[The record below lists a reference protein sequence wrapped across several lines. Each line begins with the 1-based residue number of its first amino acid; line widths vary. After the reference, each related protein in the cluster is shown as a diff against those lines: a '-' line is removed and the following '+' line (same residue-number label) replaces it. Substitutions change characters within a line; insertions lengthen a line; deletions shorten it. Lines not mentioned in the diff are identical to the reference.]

1 MKRALIF
8 VVAALMVPGVALAKG
23 NPGHGNGGTHGN
35 KGGKSAPKVSYVL
48 KGTLSGYTAYDSSTS
63 TPGTITIAVTHANHH
78 GHALKGQSLTFPV
91 ADTTKVS
98 LENGVTAIADGDNG
112 MVKVRAPKKIDAASL
127 ASTLQTY
134 SAKQIVDKGP
144 SS

>member
-8 VVAALMVPGVALAKG
+8 VIAALMVPGVALAKG
-23 NPGHGNGGTHGN
+23 NPGHGGGNGH
-35 KGGKSAPKVSYVL
+35 KGGKSAPKVTYVL
-48 KGTLSGYTAYDSSTS
+48 KGTLSGYTAFDSASS

-78 GHALKGQSLTFPV
+78 GHALEGQSLTFPV
-91 ADTTKVS
+91 DGSTKIS
-98 LENGVTAIADGDNG
+98 LENGVTAITDGDNG
-112 MVKVRAPKKIDAASL
+112 IVKVRAPKKIDAASL

-134 SAKQIVDKGP
+134 NAKQVVDQGT